1 MLTRRALD
9 KLLNEVVDHLIS
21 LGLEPE
27 KVILFG
33 SYANGGVHP
42 YSDVDIAVWSPKF
55 IGEGMIDFELVRP
68 IIRKFRHLDI
78 KMFPSGADA
87 DSFPFISVIEKT
99 GVLLDIEK
107 MYNQSFSH
115 NSLFSFKIL

>member
-9 KLLNEVVDHLIS
+9 RLLLDVVDQLIA
-21 LGLEPE
+21 LDLKPE

-33 SYANGGVHP
+33 SYANGRVHQ

-78 KMFPSGADA
+78 KMFPSCADA
-87 DSFPFISVIEKT
+87 ESFPFISVIEKT
-99 GVLLDIEK
+99 GVKLDLTKEV
-107 MYNQSFSH
+107 
-115 NSLFSFKIL
+115 